1 MVGSMSV
8 QGYEGKA
15 MDDVDLNHTRSQSLL
30 KKYYFQWMLHSCED
44 LLEQI

>member
-15 MDDVDLNHTRSQSLL
+15 MDDIDLNTLDLRVLR
-30 KKYYFQWMLHSCED
+30 KYFFQWMLHSCEG